1 MLPTP
6 DMPIRTTALP
16 HTLFDAYGHLAWRAM
31 LTEVNLSPKPG
42 LVDRFNCG
50 AHKDMALA
58 DFHRSALAIQ
68 AWLPRFIEY
77 GVCCARL
84 PAEAV
89 LSGLRPIGMAC
100 EADMFR
106 ATAGVN
112 THKGSIFSLGLL
124 CAAIGRLHQLQ
135 HTVSPEAICKTAA
148 AFCRGL
154 TERELRNN
162 NQQHTAGQRLYQQL
176 GLTGARGEAEAGYP
190 LVIHHA
196 LPHYRTLLAEGRD
209 PELALLDT
217 LLLLIAL
224 NGDTNV
230 ASRGGAAGL
239 RWIQQQARAL
249 MQKGGIRTP
258 ADLDRLRSFDEQC
271 IERNLSPGG
280 SADLLI
286 VTWFLAQISQ
296 THHLHNY

>member
-1 MLPTP
+1 MLPIP
-6 DMPIRTTALP
+6 NMAVETTALP
-16 HTLFDAYGHLAWRAM
+16 RTLCDAYGHLAWRAM

-42 LVDRFNCG
+42 LVDRLNCG
-50 AHKDMALA
+50 AHKDMSLT

-77 GVCCARL
+77 GACCAL
-84 PAEAV
+84 MPADAV
-89 LSGLRPIGMAC
+89 LNGLRPLGMAC

-124 CAAIGRLHQLQ
+124 CAAIGRLHQQ
-135 HTVSPEAICKTAA
+135 RQSVTPETICATAA
-148 AFCRGL
+148 SFCRGL

-162 NQQHTAGQRLYQQL
+162 NQQITAGQRLYQQL

-190 LVIHHA
+190 LVIRHA

-239 RWIQQQARAL
+239 RWIQQQANAL
-249 MQKGGIRTP
+249 LQQGGIRTP
-258 ADLDRLRSFDEQC
+258 ADLNHLHQFDSHC

-296 THHLHNY
+296 VKHLHNY